1 MELLKAEE
9 VQPEMLTRMITVV
22 NLFSEREVQ
31 GLIDWIEKE
40 DSELGLIITA
50 ARLESRVSYLERKLH
65 E

>member
-1 MELLKAEE
+1 MKVKDLDSA
-9 VQPEMLTRMITVV
+9 MLDRMISVV
-22 NLFSEREVQ
+22 NLFNEREVS
-31 GLIDWIEKE
+31 GLIEWIESE